1 MVNIR
6 QLSDHIFLEIGIINK
21 KKCKKGTPRR
31 FWFCILNPSSIE
43 KFCTGNVHGNL
54 PLKVRKKCIHYEK
67 EREGKNREEGEHY
80 FLSIFLCDER
90 KNLNAMWYLD
100 MVHLELKSY
109 KNVQFLWNLCYVL
122 KFFLWMKWAPKRD
135 LQSEEKF
142 LDVDCLGFGNICF

>member
-1 MVNIR
+1 MYTLWER
-6 QLSDHIFLEIGIINK
+6 
-21 KKCKKGTPRR
+21 
-31 FWFCILNPSSIE
+31 
-43 KFCTGNVHGNL
+43 
-54 PLKVRKKCIHYEK
+54 

-100 MVHLELKSY
+100 MVHLELKYY